1 MWHLLARATAALAG
15 LAITSTLGP
24 LLPLLARTSTVVRLP
39 HRLATLSFRVL
50 RTMALLAL
58 RTALRGKFSQ
68 RFICFVD
75 SSLAVLGTR
84 VPPRPAPAGPMGP
97 GHPQP
102 AVLSTAARL
111 LPRLGILSPPAPA
124 IKVPRAQ

>member
-15 LAITSTLGP
+15 LAITSTLGL

-58 RTALRGKFSQ
+58 RTALRG
-68 RFICFVD
+68 
-75 SSLAVLGTR
+75 TR

-97 GHPQP
+97 GLPQP